1 MALSSPGI
9 GSGLDVAGLVN
20 QLMALERRPLAQLES
35 QEAVHQ
41 AKISAYGSLKGA
53 ISSFQ
58 NSVKTLSSPAKF
70 SVMAASIA
78 DSEVASVTASPT
90 AVPGNYSLEVTALA
104 KAQKLR
110 SGGFTSQTAA
120 VGSGT
125 IAVEFGAYSG
135 GIFTPNGD
143 KAAKTIT
150 IDSSNN
156 TLSGIRDAINAAGA
170 GISANIVNDG
180 SGYRLVISSTDSGAE
195 NSLKITISDD
205 DGTNTNTSGL
215 SQLAYDPEAAAGS
228 GQNLTQSVAAQDAAF
243 LLDGVSITS
252 ATNVVTDAIEGV
264 TLTLL
269 AESAA
274 ATATTI
280 TVSRDIS
287 GVKNSIETFVKAYNE
302 LAKTIKEL
310 SAYNTE
316 TKQASILTGD
326 AALRGVDSLLRE
338 TLNTALRYAGGG
350 LTTLSQV
357 GISFQKDGTLAF
369 DSSKLQ
375 TVFNDT
381 TKDVST
387 LFASVGKPT
396 DSLIE
401 FISASSAAEAGA
413 YSVDITQLATQ
424 GKAESVVTLGGTTT
438 IASGVNDT
446 LTVLIDGVTATVTL
460 TAGDYTAAEMAAH
473 LQSKINGAE
482 AISSAGL
489 GVTVTQSASILTIT
503 SNTYGSTST
512 ATVSGGTAQANLF
525 GTTNDT
531 TGLDV
536 AGSIGGVVGTG
547 TGQSLN
553 AAGITLKVTGVTTG
567 SRGTLNFAQG
577 FAVLLDRLSDKLLAS
592 DGSIAGRTDG
602 LKSSIDLIGTRREDL
617 QRRLEIIEK
626 RYRAQFSALDT
637 MIASMSRTSS
647 FLQQQLSSLPS
658 PRG

>member
-41 AKISAYGSLKGA
+41 ARISAYGSLKGA
-53 ISSFQ
+53 IASFQ
-58 NSVKTLSSPAKF
+58 SAVKTLSSPAKF

-78 DSEVASVTASPT
+78 DTEVASVTASPT

-104 KAQKLR
+104 QSQKLK
-110 SGGFTSQTAA
+110 SESFSSQTATI
-120 VGSGT
+120 GSGS
-125 IAVEFGAYSG
+125 INVEFGTYSG

-150 IDSSNN
+150 IDASNN

-180 SGYRLVISSTDSGAE
+180 SGYRLVISSSDSGAE
-195 NSLKITISDD
+195 NSLKISISDD

-264 TLTLL
+264 TLKLL

-338 TLNTALRYAGGG
+338 TLNTALRYSGGG

-375 TVFNDT
+375 TVFDDT

-413 YSVDITQLATQ
+413 YSVDIAQLATQ

-438 IASGVNDT
+438 ITSGVNDT

-503 SNTYGSTST
+503 SNTYGSTSS

-531 TGLDV
+531 AGLDV

-547 TGQSLN
+547 AGQSLS

-577 FAVLLDRLSDKLLAS
+577 FAVLLDKLADKLLAS

-602 LKSSIDLIGTRREDL
+602 LKSSIDLIETRREEL